1 MYIIPIDNS
10 EENNLMTPKLLTR
23 DSGGIFVVIL
33 LQNTITEAYSTQ
45 GVLVSLASVCRK
57 CLI

>member
-1 MYIIPIDNS
+1 MIPK
-10 EENNLMTPKLLTR
+10 PLTR
-23 DSGGIFVVIL
+23 HLGGTFVVIL